1 MLSGRTVDKHAC
13 NLDKDQLVTASMEG
27 AMCGRPIGAA
37 EKMHPTPRSAKRRA
51 AQDCMGVGLRACKR
65 KIEEE
70 MLKIHPE

>member
-1 MLSGRTVDKHAC
+1 MDKHAY
-13 NLDKDQLVTASMEG
+13 NLGKDHLVTASMEG

-37 EKMHPTPRSAKRRA
+37 KKMHPTPRSAKRRG

>member
-1 MLSGRTVDKHAC
+1 MDKHAG
-13 NLDKDQLVTASMEG
+13 NLGKDQLISALMEG

-70 MLKIHPE
+70 MLTIHPQ